1 MVEEK
6 SLANC
11 FRGSFAFSFR
21 EFMDK
26 QVITISEDIINNV
39 VKPMSLFLNDVN
51 VGDVFTHIPQQGI
64 KEYSIVDKRQPT
76 YKFACSA
83 GGTYKFTTFDLR
95 NFSHDDV
102 RFNDYFI
109 PQTGKKCIL
118 KLTFKVQKCEPL
130 LIDGQ
135 KVYPLFCYK
144 GFEDFTAEK
153 ARLAENTYPTEE
165 MYAELKAS
173 GIKSGSES
181 KYYRTIDI
189 DNPIFYYD

>member
-1 MVEEK
+1 MEK
-6 SLANC
+6 H
-11 FRGSFAFSFR
+11 
-21 EFMDK
+21 
-26 QVITISEDIINNV
+26 VITISEDIINNV
-39 VKPMSLFLNDVN
+39 VKPMSLFLNDVKP
-51 VGDVFTHIPQQGI
+51 GDVFTHIPQPNV
-64 KEYSIVDKRQPT
+64 KEYTMNGKVHPT
-76 YKFACSA
+76 YKYSSSA

-118 KLTFKVQKCEPL
+118 KLTFKVQKCQPL
-130 LIDGQ
+130 LIDNE

-153 ARLAENTYPTEE
+153 AKLEDGVYATEE
-165 MYAELKAS
+165 MYTELKS
-173 GIKSGSES
+173 TGIKPGAIDR
-181 KYYRTIDI
+181 YYRTVDI